1 MYKNLFDEFDNIKT
15 PESAV
20 NKAILKAR
28 DHINKAENGNEKLTK
43 DSGIRPCRPKRK
55 LAAGLLAACFAL
67 VLVFGAYFGFAS
79 DSTISQPSSKGF
91 IITAN
96 AYEAKKLGEKADSA
110 VIGAYT
116 GELSGGWAMYFNL
129 EKDMDFS
136 PNFFQSYVFSNFT
149 IEGQGIESVTF
160 RTDKE
165 GTYFALS
172 PAGIYLNADE
182 DKAQK
187 QVEDALKN
195 YSDMSLSN
203 SQYSEKELK
212 DYSDGLSFGNMH
224 CDEFTFTNAKGSD
237 KIDFS
242 NKLEFVLESNHNN
255 PEISKKLDR
264 LWECE
269 EEIKEYQSEKLFEGG
284 ALSDRE
290 EELYRELDTLAEEIR
305 QLILKDATIE
315 IEVSFT
321 NGSTLVKYLD
331 VDLVRVDNT
340 LWLTLSENN

>member
-1 MYKNLFDEFDNIKT
+1 MYKNLFDEFDNIKAT
-15 PESAV
+15 ESAV
-20 NKAILKAR
+20 NKAILKAK
-28 DHINKAENGNEKLTK
+28 DQINKGENDKEKLTK
-43 DSGIRPCRPKRK
+43 ASAIRLCRPKRK
-55 LAAGLLAACFAL
+55 LAAGLLAACFAF

-96 AYEAKKLGEKADSA
+96 AYDAKRVGASTDLA

-129 EKDMDFS
+129 EKDKDFS
-136 PNFFQSYVFSNFT
+136 PNFFQSYVFSDFT
-149 IEGQGIESVTF
+149 IEGQGIESVAF

-172 PAGIYLNADE
+172 PAGIYLNAEE
-182 DKAQK
+182 DVAQK
-187 QVEDALKN
+187 MHEDAVKS
-195 YSDMSLSN
+195 YSMISLEN
-203 SQYSEKELK
+203 SQYSSEELNAH
-212 DYSDGLSFGNMH
+212 SDGLAYGNIY
-224 CDEFTFTNAKGSD
+224 CDTFTFTNTDKID

-255 PEISKKLDR
+255 PEISQKLDR
-264 LWECE
+264 MWECE

-284 ALSDRE
+284 ALTDRE
-290 EELYRELDTLAEEIR
+290 EELYKELDTLAEEIR

-321 NGSTLVKYLD
+321 NGSTFVKYLD

-340 LWLTLSENN
+340 LWLTLSEKN

>member
-1 MYKNLFDEFDNIKT
+1 MYKNFFEEFDNIKASDALIEKSVAKAKGVYDINET
-15 PESAV
+15 DSAIQSRPYRI
-20 NKAILKAR
+20 KRRITA
-28 DHINKAENGNEKLTK
+28 
-43 DSGIRPCRPKRK
+43 GI
-55 LAAGLLAACFAL
+55 LAACFAL

-96 AYEAKKLGEKADSA
+96 AYDAQRVGASTDSA

-136 PNFFQSYVFSNFT
+136 PNFFQSYVFSDFT

-160 RTDKE
+160 KSYKE

-182 DKAQK
+182 EGTRRMYA
-187 QVEDALKN
+187 DAIKSYDGL
-195 YSDMSLSN
+195 SLHN
-203 SQYSEKELK
+203 SQYSAEELNE
-212 DYSDGLSFGNMH
+212 YSDGLAYGKLY
-224 CDEFTFTNAKGSD
+224 CDTFTYTNTD
-237 KIDFS
+237 KSEKLEFS
-242 NKLEFVLESNHNN
+242 NKLEFVMESNHSN
-255 PEISKKLDR
+255 PEMSEKLDR

-269 EEIKEYQSEKLFEGG
+269 EEIKRYQSEKFFEGG

-290 EELYRELDTLAEEIR
+290 EELYRELDTITEEIR
-305 QLILKDATIE
+305 RLILKDATIE

-321 NGSTLVKYLD
+321 NGSSIVKHLD
-331 VDLVRVDNT
+331 VDLVRADDT
-340 LWLTLSENN
+340 LWLTLSEK